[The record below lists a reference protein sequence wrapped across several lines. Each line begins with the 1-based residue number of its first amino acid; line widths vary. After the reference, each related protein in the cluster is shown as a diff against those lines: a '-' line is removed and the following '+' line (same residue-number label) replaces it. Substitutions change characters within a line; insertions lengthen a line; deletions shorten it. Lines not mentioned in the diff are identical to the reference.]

1 VAQLGLFGAPPPEV
15 APADVD
21 AELVAIAARLPAEL
35 RMGTSTWSFPGWRGI
50 VYAGEHT
57 GEVLARAGL
66 TAYAAHPLLRS
77 VGVDRTH
84 YGPVGPDVFAGWA
97 ASVPADFRFLVKAHE
112 LCTLAVVPTHARYGA
127 KRGLEN
133 PLFFDAAYARD
144 VVVGPYVE
152 GLADRAGVLVF
163 QLAQQP
169 IGALGGSPRRFAE
182 RLYRFLRDLPK
193 GPRYAVEIR
202 NSALLTADYAA
213 ALRHGGAVHCFTVVP
228 AMPAPDVQRTVVG
241 SQPALVVRWNQTALY
256 DYEGAR
262 AAYKPFDRIVDPDP
276 ASRRAI
282 ATLIEEAE
290 RLHLPSWLIVN
301 NKAEGSAPLSIERLA
316 REVAGRLAGAPSAAE

>member
-1 VAQLGLFGAPPPEV
+1 MGQLGLFGAEPPEV

-21 AELVAIAARLPAEL
+21 RDVASIAARLPAEL

-57 GEVLARAGL
+57 DAVLARAGL
-66 TAYAAHPLLRS
+66 AAYAAHPLLRT

-84 YGPVGPDVFAGWA
+84 YGPVGPEVFAAWA
-97 ASVPADFRFLVKAHE
+97 ASVPEHFRFLVKAHE
-112 LCTLAVVPTHARYGA
+112 LCTLAVVPTHARYGS
-127 KRGLEN
+127 KRGQEN

-144 VVVGPYVE
+144 VVVGPFVE
-152 GLADRAGVLVF
+152 GLGDRAGVLVF

-182 RLYRFLRDLPK
+182 CLYRFLRDLPR

-202 NSALLTADYAA
+202 NAPLLTADYAA
-213 ALRHGGAVHCFTVVP
+213 ALKHGGALHCFTVVP
-228 AMPAPDVQRTVVG
+228 AMPPVDAQLAIVG
-241 SQPALVVRWNQTALY
+241 PQPALVVRWNQTALY

-262 AAYKPFDRIVDPDP
+262 AAYKPFNRIVDPDI

-282 ATLIEEAE
+282 VALIEEAE
-290 RLHLPSWLIVN
+290 RRHVPIWVIVN
-301 NKAEGSAPLSIERLA
+301 NKAEGSAPLSIELIA
-316 REVAGRLAGAPSAAE
+316 RAVVRPLAGAP

>member
-1 VAQLGLFGAPPPEV
+1 MAQLGLFGAEPPEV
-15 APADVD
+15 APADVAPD
-21 AELVAIAARLPAEL
+21 VAAIAARLPAAL

-57 GEVLARAGL
+57 DATLARAGL
-66 TAYAAHPLLRS
+66 AAYAAHPLLRT

-84 YGPVGPDVFAGWA
+84 YGPVGPDVFADWA
-97 ASVPADFRFLVKAHE
+97 ASVPDHFRFLVKAHE
-112 LCTLAVVPTHARYGA
+112 LCTLAIVPTHARYGS
-127 KRGLEN
+127 KRGQEN

-152 GLADRAGVLVF
+152 GLGDRAGVLVF
-163 QLAQQP
+163 QLAAQP

-202 NSALLTADYAA
+202 NAPLLTADYAA
-213 ALRHGGAVHCFTVVP
+213 ALKHGGAVHCFTVVP
-228 AMPAPDVQRTVVG
+228 AMPPALAQLAVVG
-241 SQPALVVRWNQTALY
+241 PQPSLVVRWNQTALY

-262 AAYKPFDRIVDPDP
+262 AAYKPFNRIVDPDP

-282 ATLIEEAE
+282 VALIEEAE
-290 RLHLPSWLIVN
+290 RRHVPIWVIVN
-301 NKAEGSAPLSIERLA
+301 NKAEGSAPLSIELIARAVASGDGALA
-316 REVAGRLAGAPSAAE
+316 AAE

>member
-1 VAQLGLFGAPPPEV
+1 MAQLGLFGAEPPEV

-21 AELVAIAARLPAEL
+21 PDVAAIAARLPAEL

-57 GEVLARAGL
+57 DAVLARAGL
-66 TAYAAHPLLRS
+66 AAYAAHPLLRT

-84 YGPVGPDVFAGWA
+84 YGPVGPEVFADWA
-97 ASVPADFRFLVKAHE
+97 ASVPEHFRFLVKAHE

-127 KRGLEN
+127 KRGQEN

-152 GLADRAGVLVF
+152 GLGDRAGVLVF
-163 QLAQQP
+163 QLAAQP

-202 NSALLTADYAA
+202 NAPLLTADYAA
-213 ALRHGGAVHCFTVVP
+213 ALRHGGAMHCFTVVP
-228 AMPAPDVQRTVVG
+228 AMPPVDSQLAVVG
-241 SQPALVVRWNQTALY
+241 PQPALVVRWNQTALY

-262 AAYKPFDRIVDPDP
+262 AAYKPFNRIVDPDP
-276 ASRRAI
+276 AARRAI
-282 ATLIEEAE
+282 VALIEEAE
-290 RLHLPSWLIVN
+290 RRHVPIWVIVN
-301 NKAEGSAPLSIERLA
+301 NKAEGSAPLSIELIARAVASGGGALA
-316 REVAGRLAGAPSAAE
+316 AAE